1 MSRVRVSFP
10 APTKNPRRF
19 ILNNSLLCT
28 FSFGNAYNKA
38 TIDINNRR
46 YSQVVRHRSAKPS
59 SPGSNPGDASKISP
73 CRNLRHRSFF
83 IRFFRLS
90 SPTLFRPL
98 QKTTLRHKKK
108 SGLSA
113 CSKPES
119 PDDSDY
125 IALSSQKFIF
135 HLPCN
140 GVNILSEVMP
150 AIRAILKQ
158 PAVSDGMKRHVTIR
172 ATPYKMCDNI
182 RYYHDPY
189 SEQNTYEERN
199 FKQKIHQ
206 QRHNRRKHITADI
219 HYACNDDFCTHT

>member
-46 YSQVVRHRSAKPS
+46 YSQVVRQRSAKPS

-73 CRNLRHRSFF
+73 CRSLRHRSFF
-83 IRFFRLS
+83 IRFFA
-90 SPTLFRPL
+90 FRPRVFSHSSK
-98 QKTTLRHKKK
+98 QFYGIKK
-108 SGLSA
+108 SGRSA

-119 PDDSDY
+119 PDDSDD

-135 HLPCN
+135 GYIVTAKISFQKRCPQYGQYSN
-140 GVNILSEVMP
+140 N
-150 AIRAILKQ
+150 Q
-158 PAVSDGMKRHVTIR
+158 P
-172 ATPYKMCDNI
+172 
-182 RYYHDPY
+182 
-189 SEQNTYEERN
+189 
-199 FKQKIHQ
+199 
-206 QRHNRRKHITADI
+206 
-219 HYACNDDFCTHT
+219 

>member
-46 YSQVVRHRSAKPS
+46 YSQVVRQRSAKPS

-83 IRFFRLS
+83 IRFFA
-90 SPTLFRPL
+90 FRPRVFSHSSK
-98 QKTTLRHKKK
+98 QFYGIKK
-108 SGLSA
+108 SGRSA

-119 PDDSDY
+119 PDDSDD

-135 HLPCN
+135 GYIVTAKISFQKWCPQYGQYSN
-140 GVNILSEVMP
+140 NQPGVTVW
-150 AIRAILKQ
+150 
-158 PAVSDGMKRHVTIR
+158 SDMWQYGQFAFMR
-172 ATPYKMCDNI
+172 DW
-182 RYYHDPY
+182 
-189 SEQNTYEERN
+189 E
-199 FKQKIHQ
+199 KI
-206 QRHNRRKHITADI
+206 
-219 HYACNDDFCTHT
+219 

>member
-46 YSQVVRHRSAKPS
+46 YSQVVRQRSAKPS

-90 SPTLFRPL
+90 SPRFFAFLKTILRYKEIRTICLF
-98 QKTTLRHKKK
+98 QAWN
-108 SGLSA
+108 SGWFGWY
-113 CSKPES
+113 C
-119 PDDSDY
+119 
-125 IALSSQKFIF
+125 FILAKIYF
-135 HLPCN
+135 RIHRN
-140 GVNILSEVMP
+140 GENILSEAMP

-172 ATPYKMCDNI
+172 AIRIHARLRKNLEKEPLKMK
-182 RYYHDPY
+182 
-189 SEQNTYEERN
+189 NTRLN
-199 FKQKIHQ
+199 G
-206 QRHNRRKHITADI
+206 
-219 HYACNDDFCTHT
+219 